1 MAQQLAEMLGIDEG
15 TAGMYLEMSGGDV
28 DSAMSLYF
36 SMMEGGA
43 DESPAAAAAA
53 GPGFE
58 RPEIYSMVWQDAN
71 REPPAAWMLQGLA
84 FDAKG
89 GLGLPQWENG
99 PCGVLAVFQAS
110 VIARLHR
117 TASADADADAAAFF
131 QQGAAY
137 TPSRPLIAATVA
149 DILLQCVDKTAPGGA
164 AAAAAVVR
172 LPRFTGAVGQAIAVV
187 EVAGAT
193 HETVAAALLAAGD
206 GGGNGCLLD
215 AFLSPG
221 GAILLVYAALL
232 TRGEAA
238 VRRDMSAETGV
249 IEGPLIVGPNST
261 CSMELTSL
269 LLCGVAKP
277 NVFAYHSATRAL
289 QDWPHTAPGEDGGLG
304 VGMISHTEIQA
315 KQPLADGLKSPR
327 YPVWVLHSGDHFT
340 VLFRAE
346 PVTGAAAAGA
356 AAAAASADGG
366 DGSGGGGFESP
377 LSAAT
382 SAPVQLFHY
391 NGLPPAGP
399 RMSPLLLEAPRGAAK
414 RAPKAIVDSFVKP
427 VVGEVDDV
435 RFTHAYTQPPN
446 EIIRPIL
453 TRRSL
458 VVYPL
463 RSIAQQVV
471 MAHPDDKAARP
482 KEWSTWRFE
491 VVLAVDDP
499 TVTGAD
505 PPPDAPPP
513 VTFDHNDWAPP
524 AGAPWRCRHC
534 YANRFQTMCFGQND
548 TTTPSS
554 SGDGTTDLAL
564 TYCQHCGKSM
574 EEAGWSIWLNFDQLP
589 GGFQATLTN
598 RHGPKMLA
606 LLRTKWPRA
615 ALTHTDT
622 DVSPDLPSV

>member
-1 MAQQLAEMLGIDEG
+1 M
-15 TAGMYLEMSGGDV
+15 
-28 DSAMSLYF
+28 
-36 SMMEGGA
+36 
-43 DESPAAAAAA
+43 
-53 GPGFE
+53 
-58 RPEIYSMVWQDAN
+58 
-71 REPPAAWMLQGLA
+71 
-84 FDAKG
+84 
-89 GLGLPQWENG
+89 
-99 PCGVLAVFQAS
+99 
-110 VIARLHR
+110 
-117 TASADADADAAAFF
+117 
-131 QQGAAY
+131 
-137 TPSRPLIAATVA
+137 
-149 DILLQCVDKTAPGGA
+149 
-164 AAAAAVVR
+164 
-172 LPRFTGAVGQAIAVV
+172 
-187 EVAGAT
+187 
-193 HETVAAALLAAGD
+193 
-206 GGGNGCLLD
+206 
-215 AFLSPG
+215 
-221 GAILLVYAALL
+221 
-232 TRGEAA
+232 
-238 VRRDMSAETGV
+238 
-249 IEGPLIVGPNST
+249 
-261 CSMELTSL
+261 
-269 LLCGVAKP
+269 
-277 NVFAYHSATRAL
+277 
-289 QDWPHTAPGEDGGLG
+289 
-304 VGMISHTEIQA
+304 
-315 KQPLADGLKSPR
+315 
-327 YPVWVLHSGDHFT
+327 
-340 VLFRAE
+340 
-346 PVTGAAAAGA
+346 
-356 AAAAASADGG
+356 
-366 DGSGGGGFESP
+366 
-377 LSAAT
+377 
-382 SAPVQLFHY
+382 QLFH
-391 NGLPPAGP
+391 NGLLRQGP
-399 RMSPLLLEAPRGAAK
+399 RTSPLLEAPRGAAK

-615 ALTHTDT
+615 ASPTPTPTSARTCHRCSSQSSEKGVAFVLAFSVLNLRYVGKIEKALSPRRKAADLHAFIVWPDPLKKKPRSSVQGLLCRRATSLHGSKRSPDYFQQV
-622 DVSPDLPSV
+622 VSPS